1 MKSSNYV
8 YIIAEAGVN
17 HNGSLEMAIE
27 LIDVAVN
34 AGADAVKFQTFKTE
48 KSISKNAP
56 KADYQIK
63 NTKMEETQYEMVQK
77 LELDEFAH
85 QTLVDYCK
93 QRKIDFLSTPFDTE
107 SIELLVNKFQVTR
120 LKIASGEITNAPLLL
135 KAAYSG
141 KPIILSTGMST
152 LGEIED
158 ALGVLAYG
166 YLNSSEK
173 PSIKAFRN
181 AYYTKEGQEALYN
194 KVTLLHC
201 TTEYPAPFEDVNLRV
216 MNTLKTAFGLPVG
229 YSDHTEGIAVPIAAV
244 AMGAVVVEKHFTLDR
259 NLPGPDHKASLE
271 PYELKEMVRSIRQV
285 EQAIGNSRKKPS
297 FVELKNREVA
307 RKSIV
312 AAKNIKKGELFTEDN
327 LFFKRPGT
335 GISPMY
341 FWNILG
347 NRAEIDYEKD
357 EVIK

>member
-93 QRKIDFLSTPFDTE
+93 QRKIDFLSTPFDIE

-152 LGEIED
+152 LGEIEE

-181 AYYTKEGQEALYN
+181 AYYTREGQKALYN

-201 TTEYPAPFEDVNLRV
+201 TTEYPALFEDVNLRV
-216 MNTLKTAFGLPVG
+216 MDTLKTAFGLPVG

-244 AMGAVVVEKHFTLDR
+244 AMGAVVVEKHFTLDK

-285 EQAIGNSRKKPS
+285 EKALGSSHKLPS
-297 FVELKNREVA
+297 PAELKNRDIA
-307 RKSIV
+307 RKSLV
-312 AAKNIKKGELFTEDN
+312 AAKNIKPGDIFSDDN
-327 LFFKRPGT
+327 LSVKRPGT
-335 GISPMY
+335 GISPMFY
-341 FWNILG
+341 W
-347 NRAEIDYEKD
+347 DYLNKMAKKEYKQD
-357 EVIK
+357 EVIE